1 MGLNGRIEPNY
12 FLYRD
17 ASFLAEKKSCFFG
30 SPGCVRLLRGAGD
43 RFYDKKIDFYDKK
56 PILGRKLGNLER
68 EERSDEREVAPAA
81 CGIPE

>member
-30 SPGCVRLLRGAGD
+30 SPGCVWLLRAARD
-43 RFYDKKIDFYDKK
+43 RFYDKKIDFYNKK
-56 PILGRKLGNLER
+56 TDFRPETR
-68 EERSDEREVAPAA
+68 ESRARARARA
-81 CGIPE
+81 RAQT